1 MLTLNNL
8 ILTTIFCLWAV
19 DETFVIIFLSYS
31 NFWNPLLGFIIAH
44 AIGILLTWWFLL
56 ELKASSKEIDEVIG
70 KNLMRALLVI
80 ACIPLIG
87 QAAIFIFGFS
97 FKFAPTSPIAR
108 EDYEIVDSAALEKE
122 AYNIQEM
129 YYNLPTSEIIALI
142 HGRMPFEDT
151 MKTLSLLDKLGWT
164 PHKTRLLQMILEY
177 NKHPLAGIGAA
188 RILNEKKN
196 KIFNQIGELEKLPEV
211 PYVRLA
217 SLYYDIY
224 DLGLVDAQVGIFYL
238 NGACEHIDNALKA
251 DAYDFSAYNRGI
263 RYYLDNQN
271 IDKAEELLNQAMGIF
286 KKEEHPPTFA
296 EYQKEIQKFQTPAGN
311 YLEQL

>member
-8 ILTTIFCLWAV
+8 ILATIFCLWAI
-19 DETFVIIFLSYS
+19 DETFVIIFLLD
-31 NFWNPLLGFIIAH
+31 NNLFGFIIAH
-44 AIGILLTWWFLL
+44 SIGILLTWWFLL
-56 ELKASSKEIDEVIG
+56 KLKTSSKEIDEVIG
-70 KNLMRALLVI
+70 KHLMMALLII

-97 FKFAPTSPIAR
+97 FKYAPTSPIAR
-108 EDYEIVDSAALEKE
+108 EDYDIVDRAALEKE
-122 AYNIQEM
+122 AYAIQEM

-196 KIFNQIGELEKLPEV
+196 KIFNQIDELEKLSEV

-224 DLGLVDAQVGIFYL
+224 DLGLVDAQVGVFYL
-238 NGACEHIDNALKA
+238 NGACERIDKALEV

-263 RYYLDNQN
+263 RYYLDNQH
-271 IDKAEELLNQAMGIF
+271 IEKADELLKQAMGIF

-296 EYQKEIQKFQTPAGN
+296 EYQKEIQKFQTPLGN